1 MAQALFITRDDI
13 VKFTA
18 LNGNIDTDK
27 FVQFV
32 KIAQDTHIQTYLGT
46 QLFNKLND
54 DIVSDDLTE
63 PYTTL
68 LSKYIK
74 PMVIHWSMV
83 EALPF
88 LAITIAG
95 KGIYKHTSENA
106 TNVEKNE
113 IDFLI
118 EKERD
123 IAQHYTNRFIDFMS
137 FNQPSFPEYNLNS
150 NGDMYPDKDA
160 YFTGWVL

>member
-1 MAQALFITRDDI
+1 
-13 VKFTA
+13 
-18 LNGNIDTDK
+18 
-27 FVQFV
+27 
-32 KIAQDTHIQTYLGT
+32 
-46 QLFNKLND
+46 
-54 DIVSDDLTE
+54 
-63 PYTTL
+63 
-68 LSKYIK
+68 
-74 PMVIHWSMV
+74 MV

-106 TNVEKNE
+106 TNVEKDE

-123 IAQHYTNRFIDFMS
+123 IAQHYTNRFIDYMC
-137 FNQPSFPEYNLNS
+137 FNQQSFPEYNANS
-150 NGDMYPDKDA
+150 NSDMYPDKDA